1 MGTSGFDEG
10 SEDERAKVVPFLKD
24 DEMKKVE
31 CLRAEVVGDEE
42 VGHGGWWLRIPRVVA
57 NADVVVVVE
66 ETGLQQSSSPK
77 TQQPILLEVA

>member
-1 MGTSGFDEG
+1 MLPNQSKTLNSIVHEPQIDVDNHQCIENEIKINTKQMGTSGFDEG

-42 VGHGGWWLRIPRVVA
+42 VGHGGV
-57 NADVVVVVE
+57 
-66 ETGLQQSSSPK
+66 
-77 TQQPILLEVA
+77 